1 MKQDKK
7 TQSVEK
13 QNTSKEE
20 ELREKIQEL
29 VFTID
34 KVEDEKLVV
43 INQLKKA
50 LADYQNLEANTDKRL
65 SLLYMQSR
73 KGLAEKLIPIVDA
86 LTMAVKSKEDIEF
99 DDKTSAWADGI
110 LQILN
115 GLEKS
120 LEEIG
125 LKKFIPEMGTK
136 FNPSQHEALTTVD
149 GDIPGVI
156 YDVILPGYI
165 LDDIVIRPSKVVV
178 TKDKR

>member
-1 MKQDKK
+1 
-7 TQSVEK
+7 
-13 QNTSKEE
+13 
-20 ELREKIQEL
+20 
-29 VFTID
+29 
-34 KVEDEKLVV
+34 
-43 INQLKKA
+43 
-50 LADYQNLEANTDKRL
+50 
-65 SLLYMQSR
+65 MQSR
-73 KGLAEKLIPIVDA
+73 KGLAEKIIPIVDA
-86 LTMAVKSKEDIEF
+86 LTMAVKSNEDIEF
-99 DDKTSAWADGI
+99 DDKTSEWADGI